1 MRYEVEPITWALRVY
16 DEPGLRAHDEDY
28 VASAL
33 IRKYGDRG
41 WVSSISSPRLF
52 SVFTDHFEEILDIVG
67 VSCFEGYMSEPMA
80 RALRIRLGSARWAE
94 YYVARRGICSGRTMP
109 WVVLSRPDNVEE
121 DKK

>member
-16 DEPGLRAHDEDY
+16 EEDGVRLHDEDY

-52 SVFTDHFEEILDIVG
+52 SAFTDHFNEILDAVG
-67 VSCFEGYMSEPMA
+67 VTCFEGYMSEPMA
-80 RALRIRLGSARWAE
+80 RALRIRLGNHEWAD
-94 YYVARRGICSGRTMP
+94 YYVARRGICAGRTMP
-109 WVVLSRPDNVEE
+109 WVVLSKRENLEE
-121 DKK
+121 DK